1 MDIASMSL
9 SEIQK
14 ANPLKDILIIH
25 ACTDELKGILEP
37 NFPQIKF
44 HYAESTSQTERH
56 LKQHNPQAVFSI
68 SHDNLPAKTLR
79 MAGIYPSV
87 KWCHVGGSGIDK
99 MLPWRNQDGVMT
111 NGAGVLAHYLAE
123 TVLGA
128 ILALNNNLHRYMHQ
142 QMANCWQQH
151 QFKPLC
157 EQTLLIVGLGAV
169 GERVA
174 DNAKALG
181 MRVIATRR
189 SDQGYKN
196 VDQLYA
202 ESELAKV
209 IGEADFV
216 SLHLPLNEQTQMSFD
231 ATMLEMMKP
240 GACLINTARGG
251 IVDED
256 ALIQMLS
263 SGKLKGA
270 FFDVFAQEPLSSQ
283 SELWKID
290 NLIMTPHMADG
301 VFGFEKHYLALFGE
315 NIKRWIAQEPLKN
328 LKHFDE

>member
-1 MDIASMSL
+1 MDTAISSL
-9 SEIQK
+9 SDIQK

-25 ACTDELKGILEP
+25 ACADELRGILERS
-37 NFPQIKF
+37 FPQLRF
-44 HYAESTSQTERH
+44 HYAENTEQTEA
-56 LKQHNPQAVFSI
+56 LLVKHNPQAVFSI
-68 SHDNLPAKTLR
+68 SHDDLPAKTLR
-79 MAGIYPSV
+79 MAGVYPSV

-99 MLPWRNQDGVMT
+99 MLPWRNEHGVMT

-128 ILALNNNLHRYMHQ
+128 MLALNNNLNRYMHQ
-142 QMANCWQQH
+142 QNAKRWQQH

-189 SDQGYKN
+189 SGQGYRN
-196 VDQLYA
+196 VDQLYPD
-202 ESELAKV
+202 SELSQI

-216 SLHLPLNEQTQMSFD
+216 SLHLPLNEHTQMSFD
-231 ATMLEMMKP
+231 EAMLFAMKP

-251 IVDED
+251 IVDES
-256 ALIQMLS
+256 ALKEALV
-263 SGKLKGA
+263 SGRLKGA
-270 FFDVFAQEPLSSQ
+270 FFDVFAEEPLGEQ
-283 SELWKID
+283 SELWQID
-290 NLIMTPHMADG
+290 NLMMTPHMADG

-315 NIKRWIAQEPLKN
+315 NIKRWIAQQPLKN
-328 LKHFDE
+328 LKYFDE